1 MLIVKVL
8 GSGCENCQKVE
19 EIARKVVTT
28 MGLDAKVVKVT
39 DWAEIK
45 KYPILGTPGLV
56 INEKVVC
63 AARIPSE
70 AEVTTWMVNAEMEQA

>member
-19 EIARKVVTT
+19 GIARKVVTT

-63 AARIPSE
+63 AGRIPSE